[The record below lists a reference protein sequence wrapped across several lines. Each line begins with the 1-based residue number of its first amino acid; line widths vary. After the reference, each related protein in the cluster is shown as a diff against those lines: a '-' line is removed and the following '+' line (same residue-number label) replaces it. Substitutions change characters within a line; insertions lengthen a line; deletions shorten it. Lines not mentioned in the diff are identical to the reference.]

1 MFDGKGLFGGMFDLN
16 GDGKID
22 AVERALEFAVFNEI
36 INNEIINEDSDDDD
50 VTDFDRD
57 IDDFDGDIDDF
68 DF

>member
-1 MFDGKGLFGGMFDLN
+1 MFDANGIFGDMFDLN

-22 AVERALEFAVFNEI
+22 AVESALEFAVFNEI
-36 INNEIINEDSDDDD
+36 FNEDSDDGD
-50 VTDFDRD
+50 VSDFDDD

>member
-36 INNEIINEDSDDDD
+36 INEDSDDDD

>member
-1 MFDGKGLFGGMFDLN
+1 MFDGNGIFGGMFDLN

-36 INNEIINEDSDDDD
+36 FNEDSDD
-50 VTDFDRD
+50 VYVSDFDDD